1 MKRPAV
7 FFDRD
12 NTLIVSDGY
21 LGDPERVVLMDG
33 AAAAV
38 ARARELGF
46 ATVVVSNQ
54 SGVGRGM
61 FDEDAVHAVNAR
73 MDEMLIAQNPHA
85 VIDRHEFCPHHP
97 EATVERYREDSDR
110 RKPGAGMILAAAEA
124 LALELSRSWLIGD
137 APRDVEAGK
146 AAGCRT
152 ILFTPEGVTSSPAAS
167 ASSGVQPEHTVTSLK
182 DAMAYIATH
191 AGVDER
197 NETANSPADEPA
209 PPRDET
215 MSIPHHPNLPQRVE
229 SAARVDD
236 PATDAPDVPRPS
248 SASYVARED
257 GAREAGAPRADR
269 DLRLHALAEQILDEL
284 RRSKEQPIQDF
295 SVPKMLAGICQVMTL
310 AVLFLAYLNRG
321 DAVVLN
327 NTLLF
332 ALTMQTMTIALLI
345 MQRTR

>member
-21 LGDPERVVLMDG
+21 LGDPDKVVLMEG

-54 SGVGRGM
+54 SGVARGM

-73 MDEMLIAQNPHA
+73 TDEMLAQQNPHA
-85 VIDRHEFCPHHP
+85 VIDRHEFCPNHP
-97 EATVERYREDSDR
+97 EATVERYREDNGR
-110 RKPGAGMILAAAEA
+110 RKPKAGMILEAAEA
-124 LALELSRSWLIGD
+124 LALDLSRSWLIGD
-137 APRDVEAGK
+137 APRDIEAGK

-152 ILFTPEGVTSSPAAS
+152 VLFTPSGVAASPAAS
-167 ASSGVQPEHTVTSLK
+167 AASDLQADHTVASLK
-182 DAMAYIATH
+182 DAIEYIANHLATGEREEG
-191 AGVDER
+191 ATGVGEVR
-197 NETANSPADEPA
+197 
-209 PPRDET
+209 PRDDS
-215 MSIPHHPNLPQRVE
+215 MSIPQHPHLPQRVE

-236 PATDAPDVPRPS
+236 PVTEAPIPMPHPPS
-248 SASYVARED
+248 TPHVTHESS
-257 GAREAGAPRADR
+257 PPSRADR
-269 DLRLHALAEQILDEL
+269 ESRDPRLYALAEQILDEL
-284 RRSKEQPIQDF
+284 RRSKEQPVQDF
-295 SVPKMLAGICQVMTL
+295 SVSKMLAGICQVMTL

-345 MQRTR
+345 MSRGR